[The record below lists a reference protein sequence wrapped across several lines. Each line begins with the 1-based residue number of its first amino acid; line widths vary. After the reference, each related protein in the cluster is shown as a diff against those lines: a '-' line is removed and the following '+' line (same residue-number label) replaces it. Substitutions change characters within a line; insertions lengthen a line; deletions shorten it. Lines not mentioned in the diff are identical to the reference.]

1 MSVVY
6 DPVSSDKS
14 SRVLLSKP
22 DSSKSSSSSRI
33 ARPTLPIR
41 WRAPFYNPSGYASE
55 AINFVLPLVG
65 KVNLG
70 IYQDNHLYSEK
81 FVAGLPATDRDMLTK
96 LESNFRRLSGGVA
109 VSHNPANG
117 FTSTENAE
125 YNIGRTMFETD
136 RIPKSWVRAC
146 NLMDEIWV
154 PSAFNKQT
162 FIASGVEPDK
172 LVIIP
177 GAVNEHEFDPAKHQA
192 YPIPR
197 PAKFNFL
204 AMFEWIQRKAWD
216 VLLAGYFKEFSAEDD
231 VCLYL
236 RTYLLS
242 QPDGDPSEV
251 LREKIQAYARTLNL
265 GDKPLPRVEIL
276 ADQIPSPDLPRF
288 YKAFDCLVAPSRG
301 EGWGRP
307 HHEAMTMGVPVIA
320 TNWSGNTAFMNEENS
335 FLLDYEMS
343 EISEIEPIFWDH
355 KGHRWADPSTSH
367 LQTLMRRVEQNKE
380 EADRIGQIARKQMV
394 EGFGR
399 EAVSKLVCER
409 LTEIERKLNT
419 PVCPADILRSDGNDS
434 NDSDEVAGAISVAW
448 EGDFLDYGSLSH
460 VNREFCSSFSKIPNL
475 RVTRV
480 GNRLSRSQSPKIE
493 DLKQLARQIQ
503 SKAPGNAQVSIRHSW
518 PPKWDRPSSGAWI
531 LMQPWEYGALPE
543 NWANSM
549 EAIDEIWAY
558 SSHVRRVYID
568 SGIDADKVHV
578 VPLGVDVHRFH
589 PDVTPLKLKTNKSF
603 KFLFVGGTIHR
614 KGPDLLLKAYLDS
627 FTALDDVCLVIKDFG
642 GKSVYAGQTLETQ
655 IKQAQSDPNTPEI
668 LYLTEELSSK
678 EIAGL
683 YTACD
688 ALVHPYRGEGFGL
701 PVLEAMACGLPV
713 IVTAGGSTDDF
724 ANDQHAYRVPAVRR
738 SIGRQ
743 VGDIKLVRNGWLL
756 EPSLEA
762 LGERM
767 KWTFNHQPEARQKGL
782 SASEYVSRE
791 WNWNRS
797 AEAAARRIQ
806 VVARRK
812 TDQRTETE
820 ARRKQTKTTTN
831 VPAVAKVGSLDE
843 ARNLMNEKRFREAWV
858 SGLEAIRLRPFHP
871 EAFLLLSEIAEAA
884 GDADRSQQCLKRA
897 KELAPRWKALRRQR
911 KPNNH
916 LKNVITS
923 DWPGLPEVNKIS
935 TLSVCLIVKNEE
947 KHLSTCLASIKELA
961 DQIIVV
967 DTGSTDRTVEIAQ
980 SVGAEVRSIPWD
992 DHFSKARNV
1001 SLEGATGDWIL
1012 ILDADEELP
1021 SAQHSILRKEIGDAS
1036 VMAYRMPIYD
1046 KGNEEEGCHYVPR
1059 LFRNAPDLFFEGRIH
1074 EQIFNHVE
1082 TLRQEWKL
1090 ENRVGTA
1097 AITHHGYSKQLTR
1110 DRDKIARNLK
1120 LLELAI
1126 KESPNDPHLLMNLG
1140 LELARSG
1147 NIESA
1152 LKHYLEAFKIL
1163 SSWPSHKVV
1172 PELREALLTQFC
1184 TYLMAGSQFGQI
1196 ISVLESPL
1204 GKSKP
1209 LTASMHFMLG
1219 MSYFRKEK
1227 SKEAIPHFQKCLEKR
1242 DEQTLS
1248 PILGTIRQGGPRHC
1262 LALAHDRVG
1271 QASLADT
1278 AFREAVKEEPDSFS
1292 IRIDFAGFL
1301 VKEGRHADASHAL
1314 QALLDTDAMP
1324 LETWGKGCRIALSS
1338 AEMLEMA
1345 IQWVTKA
1352 QALFPEDETILEH
1365 CAELLLLTQQIE
1377 MGATL
1382 WNQIAEISPTPN
1394 NRAAAVICGL
1404 ASKQFNFP
1412 KAVDHEQEVSK
1423 AFIGWYRRLIQYQ
1436 AEDVV
1441 RVINQNLP
1449 ELERTLPTASRQLQ
1463 SVLQTVETET

>member
-1 MSVVY
+1 MNVVC
-6 DPVSSDKS
+6 DPVSAEE
-14 SRVLLSKP
+14 
-22 DSSKSSSSSRI
+22 SSRI
-33 ARPTLPIR
+33 LLSTPDSPQSPSCSRMARPTLPVR

-55 AINFVLPLVG
+55 AINFVLPLAD
-65 KVNLG
+65 KVKLG
-70 IYQDNHLYSEK
+70 IQQDNNLYSEK
-81 FVAGLPATDRDMLTK
+81 FVAGLPSTDRDMLAK
-96 LESNFRRLSGGVA
+96 LESNTRRLSGGFA

-136 RIPKSWVRAC
+136 RIPESWVRAC

-154 PSAFNKQT
+154 PSVFNKQT
-162 FIASGVEPDK
+162 FIASGVESDK

-177 GAVNEHEFDPAKHQA
+177 GAVNEHEFDPARHQA

-204 AMFEWIQRKAWD
+204 AMFEWIRRKGWD
-216 VLLAGYFKEFSAEDD
+216 VLLASYFKEFSAEDD

-251 LREKIQAYARTLNL
+251 LREKIKAYARTLNL
-265 GDKPLPRVEIL
+265 EDKPLPRVEIL
-276 ADQIPSPDLPRF
+276 PDQVPTPDLPRF

-335 FLLDYEMS
+335 FLLEYEMS
-343 EISEIEPIFWDH
+343 EINEIEPIFWDY
-355 KGHRWADPSTSH
+355 KGHRWADPSASH
-367 LQTLMRRVEQNKE
+367 LQKLMRRVEQNKE
-380 EADRIGQIARKQMV
+380 ATCRIGQIARKQMI

-419 PVCPADILRSDGNDS
+419 PVCPADVLRSDVEDS
-434 NDSDEVAGAISVAW
+434 NDSNEVAAAVSVAW

-460 VNREFCSSFSKIPNL
+460 VNREFCSSFSRISNL
-475 RVTRV
+475 HVTRV
-480 GNRLSRSQSPKIE
+480 GNRLAPRQASQGE

-549 EAIDEIWAY
+549 EGIDEIWAY
-558 SSHVRRVYID
+558 SNYVRRVYID
-568 SGIDADKVHV
+568 SGIAPKKVRV
-578 VPLGVDVHRFH
+578 VPLGVDIHRFH
-589 PDVTPLKLKTNKSF
+589 RDVSPLELKTNKSF

-642 GKSVYAGQTLETQ
+642 GKSVYAGQTLEAQ

-688 ALVHPYRGEGFGL
+688 VLVHPYRGEGFGL

-724 ANDQHAYRVPAVRR
+724 ADDQHAYRVPAVRR

-767 KWTFNHQPEARQKGL
+767 RWTFEHPVEARQKGL

-797 AEAAARRIQ
+797 AEVAARRIHAL
-806 VVARRK
+806 ARRK
-812 TDQRTETE
+812 TAQRSETE
-820 ARRKQTKTTTN
+820 ARRKQTKITAD
-831 VPAVAKVGSLDE
+831 VPAVAELGSLVQ
-843 ARNLMNEKRFREAWV
+843 ARTLMNEKRFKEAWV

-871 EAFLLLSEIAEAA
+871 EAFLALSEIAEAA
-884 GDADRSQQCLKRA
+884 GDAGLSQKCFKRA
-897 KELAPRWKALRRQR
+897 KALAPRWKAVRRQR
-911 KPNNH
+911 KGNKDLINGM
-916 LKNVITS
+916 TS
-923 DWPGLPEVNKIS
+923 AWPALPKPNKIP

-947 KHLSTCLASIKELA
+947 KHISRCLASIKGLA

-967 DTGSTDRTVEIAQ
+967 DTGSSDRTVEIAKTF
-980 SVGAEVRSIPWD
+980 GAEVRSIPWE

-1012 ILDADEELP
+1012 ILDADEEL
-1021 SAQHSILRKEIGDAS
+1021 SSSQHTILRNEIEDAS

-1046 KGNEEEGCHYVPR
+1046 KGNEGEGCHYVPR
-1059 LFRNAPDLFFEGRIH
+1059 LFRNAPSLFFEGRIH

-1082 TLRQEWKL
+1082 TLRQDWKL
-1090 ENRVGTA
+1090 ENSVGTA
-1097 AITHHGYSKQLTR
+1097 AITHYGYSEQLTK

-1126 KESPNDPHLLMNLG
+1126 RESPNDPHLLMNLG

-1147 NIESA
+1147 NIDSA
-1152 LKHYLEAFKIL
+1152 LKHYLEAFKML
-1163 SSWPSHKVV
+1163 SSWPSQKVV

-1196 ISVLESPL
+1196 ISVLQSPL
-1204 GKSKP
+1204 GKSKL

-1219 MSYFRKEK
+1219 MSYFRKEQY
-1227 SKEAIPHFQKCLEKR
+1227 KEAIMHFQKCIETR
-1242 DEQTLS
+1242 EQKTLS
-1248 PILGTIRQGGPRHC
+1248 PILGTIRQGGPWHC
-1262 LALAHDRVG
+1262 LAMAYDRMEQEALVEHAF
-1271 QASLADT
+1271 QKALAD
-1278 AFREAVKEEPDSFS
+1278 EPDSS
-1292 IRIDFAGFL
+1292 VIRFDFAKFL
-1301 VKEGRHADASHAL
+1301 VKSGSYENGSRLL
-1314 QALLDTDAMP
+1314 QSLLAAGDMP
-1324 LETWGKGCRIALSS
+1324 LESWINGCQVSLS
-1338 AEMLEMA
+1338 APEMLGTA
-1345 IQWVTKA
+1345 IQWIPKA
-1352 QALFPEDETILEH
+1352 QVLFPNDETILQY
-1365 CAELLLLTQQIE
+1365 CAELLLLTEQIE
-1377 MGATL
+1377 MATTL
-1382 WNQIAEISPTPN
+1382 WVQISEIAPKPKHQAAALICRMLSHQPVIHQAGEQENEIS
-1394 NRAAAVICGL
+1394 
-1404 ASKQFNFP
+1404 Q
-1412 KAVDHEQEVSK
+1412 
-1423 AFIGWYRRLIQYQ
+1423 AFIRWYRRLIQYQ

-1441 RVINQNLP
+1441 RGINQDLAQ
-1449 ELERTLPTASRQLQ
+1449 LEGILPTATRLLNDALKQ
-1463 SVLQTVETET
+1463 SGA